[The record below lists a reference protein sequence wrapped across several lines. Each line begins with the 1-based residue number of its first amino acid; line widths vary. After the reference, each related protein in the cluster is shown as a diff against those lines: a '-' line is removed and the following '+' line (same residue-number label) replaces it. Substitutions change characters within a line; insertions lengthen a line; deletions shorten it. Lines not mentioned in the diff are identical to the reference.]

1 MRKVVFICLCI
12 FLLTTP
18 LYAQQYSNSD
28 FSFEYDDGVLF
39 VEEKN
44 DTIALKSIDIPEP
57 SEGHNTVLGCLKQ
70 KNTEYSN
77 SYSEQDISGFMA
89 QFAKVMCYGLFDV
102 DPGISV
108 KSESTLYL
116 DDGSS
121 EYIIELSDGTFE
133 SVRLLNYGETL
144 YYAILRICPYS
155 ADIADAYKNAYYS
168 IELNQTNDN
177 NENDQSAKIEE
188 LELIIMEKDIQISQL
203 NEINDKNEAKI
214 EQLEE
219 DLKEEKKKVE
229 DLKKA
234 LSEETEQ
241 TETEQEKPKVTVAP
255 VKSETSEPTVGQKNA
270 LNRAKTYLEYSAF
283 SKQGLIEQLE
293 YEGYTHNEA
302 VYAAN
307 HCGAN
312 WSEQAYKRAQTYLEY
327 SSFSKDGLIEQL
339 EYEGFTHSEAY
350 YGATM
355 AYK

>member
-1 MRKVVFICLCI
+1 MRKIVFVCFCI
-12 FLLTTP
+12 FLFSMP

-28 FSFEYDDGVLF
+28 FILEYDGSVLF

-44 DTIALKSIDIPEP
+44 DAVTLKSIDIPEP

-70 KNTEYSN
+70 ENTEYS
-77 SYSEQDISGFMA
+77 SDYSDQDISDFMA

-108 KSESTLYL
+108 KSESAVHL

-133 SVRLLNYGETL
+133 SVRLLNYGQTL
-144 YYAILRICPYS
+144 YYAVLRICPYS
-155 ADIADAYKNAYYS
+155 ADIVDAYKNAYYS
-168 IELNQTNDN
+168 IELTQAKGKNDD
-177 NENDQSAKIEE
+177 DQSAKIEE
-188 LELIIMEKDIQISQL
+188 LELIIMEKDVQISEL

-234 LSEETEQ
+234 LQ
-241 TETEQEKPKVTVAP
+241 TETEQAETEKEKPKARVVP
-255 VKSETSEPTVGQKNA
+255 VRSDSSEPTVGQKNA
-270 LNRAKTYLEYSAF
+270 LERAKTYLDYSAF

-293 YEGYTHNEA
+293 YEGYTHNDA

-307 HCGAN
+307 RCGAN
-312 WSEQAYKRAQTYLEY
+312 WGEQAYKRAQTYLEY
-327 SSFSKDGLIEQL
+327 SAFSKDGLIDQL
-339 EYEGFTHSEAY
+339 EFEGFTHSEAY